1 MRGLRRAVLIAL
13 LIGVG
18 PVLAGCADFDMDKLD
33 VFGLNKK
40 DRLPGERHA
49 VFPEGVPGVTQGIPP
64 ELTKGHEGEQVG
76 AAVPLN
82 TPPAA
87 QPEPEKKT
95 AAVEPARTKPK
106 PKRVHKVSH
115 RKPAKPA
122 PEQAAAPSRLRRPHR
137 RPAAGRRPRRQPSR
151 RRGRRRCLRGPSRSS
166 KRAEGVTRRSGI
178 ATYSLRP
185 RESGDPSRLCRMELC
200 N

>member
-87 QPEPEKKT
+87 RPEPEKKT

-122 PEQAAAPSRLRRPHR
+122 PEQAAAPVQQTAPQPASQAAPPAGGWPPPA
-137 RPAAGRRPRRQPSR
+137 PAAQSSPWPAPVPS
-151 RRGRRRCLRGPSRSS
+151 GTFS
-166 KRAEGVTRRSGI
+166 KQ
-178 ATYSLRP
+178 
-185 RESGDPSRLCRMELC
+185 
-200 N
+200 